1 MRVGGNGREFRGPQ
15 ALPPRRQQQRRR
27 RQSGMVPQAA
37 TNALRQLGPG
47 QARASVGVTIAVMED
62 KQLPVARAEDFPRNA
77 DAGVKVGDEQIAVYN
92 FVHRD

>member
-1 MRVGGNGREFRGPQ
+1 M
-15 ALPPRRQQQRRR
+15 
-27 RQSGMVPQAA
+27 
-37 TNALRQLGPG
+37 
-47 QARASVGVTIAVMED
+47 TIAVMED